1 MRALILALC
10 LSATTAFAQ
19 SLPVKLHDG
28 DTWTFTAKHER
39 LSDGARSQDY
49 TVTTTKTLTWRA
61 ASDGAGELLMEH
73 VGIVADPGTAPEAAA
88 AQTLTIPIKFTVDAT
103 LAPNG
108 VVNVDEVRAATRKLL
123 ADTGVTEDDFQ
134 QMTKSSPG
142 ILDQTAMALI
152 SRELGLLGRIQGT
165 NLKKDLPNYEEDEVP
180 NPIGGPPL
188 RSRITYELLDYDA
201 DYGRAVINWKAE
213 VDPQS
218 LRDSLAELVNSVAED
233 QRAQAQAQLAKM
245 KLEIVRMC
253 RGDIDITSG
262 LATKLICR
270 NRTAVTEGG
279 EVRQTFDRWEIT
291 QTLPG
296 KPQ

>member
-1 MRALILALC
+1 MKALILALS
-10 LSATTAFAQ
+10 LSASTAFAQ
-19 SLPVKLHDG
+19 SLPVKLHHG
-28 DTWTFTAKHER
+28 DTWTFKAKHER
-39 LSDGARSQDY
+39 LSDGPRSHDY

-61 ASDGAGELLMEH
+61 ASDGTGELLMEH
-73 VGIVADPGTAPEAAA
+73 VGSVADPGTPPEAAA
-88 AQTLTIPIKFTVDAT
+88 AQTLTIPIKFTVDAA

-108 VVNVDEVRAATRKLL
+108 VANVDEVRTATRKLL
-123 ADTGVTEDDFQ
+123 TDTGVTQVEFEK
-134 QMTKSSPG
+134 MIRINPG

-165 NLKKDLPNYEEDEVP
+165 NLKKDLPAYEEDEVP
-180 NPIGGPPL
+180 NPIGGPAL

-233 QRAQAQAQLAKM
+233 ERAAAQAQLAKM

-253 RGDIDITSG
+253 RGDIDIATG

-270 NRTAVTEGG
+270 NRTAVTEGA

-291 QTLPG
+291 QSLPG

>member
-1 MRALILALC
+1 MIRI
-10 LSATTAFAQ
+10 
-19 SLPVKLHDG
+19 
-28 DTWTFTAKHER
+28 
-39 LSDGARSQDY
+39 
-49 TVTTTKTLTWRA
+49 
-61 ASDGAGELLMEH
+61 
-73 VGIVADPGTAPEAAA
+73 
-88 AQTLTIPIKFTVDAT
+88 
-103 LAPNG
+103 N
-108 VVNVDEVRAATRKLL
+108 
-123 ADTGVTEDDFQ
+123 
-134 QMTKSSPG
+134 PG

-165 NLKKDLPNYEEDEVP
+165 NLKKDLPAYEEDEVP
-180 NPIGGPPL
+180 NPIGGPAL

-233 QRAQAQAQLAKM
+233 ERAPAQAQLAKM

-253 RGDIDITSG
+253 RGDIDIATG

-270 NRTAVTEGG
+270 NRTAVTEGA

-291 QTLPG
+291 QSLPG